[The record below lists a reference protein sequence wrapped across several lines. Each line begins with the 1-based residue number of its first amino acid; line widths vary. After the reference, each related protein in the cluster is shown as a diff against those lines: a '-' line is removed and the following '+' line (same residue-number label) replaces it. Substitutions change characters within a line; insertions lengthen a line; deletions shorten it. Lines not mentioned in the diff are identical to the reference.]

1 MKDKKPAAPKAK
13 VKRVNK
19 RRIMNKE
26 IMYQFITRDNLR
38 SELMPMKEPGRRSI
52 QRTLNTEMAGYSESQ
67 ELIDAHPFSFRE
79 YLFRRTRLIEV
90 YEYEEVES

>member
-1 MKDKKPAAPKAK
+1 
-13 VKRVNK
+13 
-19 RRIMNKE
+19 MNKE
-26 IMYQFITRDNLR
+26 IMYQFITRDNLK

-52 QRTLNTEMAGYSESQ
+52 HRPLNTEMAHYSESP
-67 ELIDAHPFSFRE
+67 ELIDTHPFSARE